1 MEMKNIK
8 NSLANN
14 QLSDEILSKMCS
26 IKNSASD
33 NSKNK
38 SN

>member
-1 MEMKNIK
+1 MKNIK
-8 NSLANN
+8 NSLADN
-14 QLSDEILSKMCS
+14 QLSDEILNKMRS